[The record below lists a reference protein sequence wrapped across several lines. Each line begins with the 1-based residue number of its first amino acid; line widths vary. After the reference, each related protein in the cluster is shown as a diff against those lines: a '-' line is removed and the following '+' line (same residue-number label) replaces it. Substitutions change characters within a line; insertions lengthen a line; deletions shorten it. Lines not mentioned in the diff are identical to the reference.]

1 MVERKEKVKFKKIP
15 KRKEVNNA
23 ERIRMNMLNCIRK
36 VTRKKVKKLIKR
48 KEVKN
53 AERIRINRLNCIR
66 KVTRE
71 KVKKLI
77 KRKEVK
83 NYKIRTNI
91 FEIIKKKKG
100 KIKTIPKRK

>member
-1 MVERKEKVKFKKIP
+1 VKNKMVERKEKVKFKKIP

-23 ERIRMNMLNCIRK
+23 ERIRMNM
-36 VTRKKVKKLIKR
+36 
-48 KEVKN
+48 
-53 AERIRINRLNCIR
+53 LNCIR

>member
-36 VTRKKVKKLIKR
+36 VTR
-48 KEVKN
+48 
-53 AERIRINRLNCIR
+53 
-66 KVTRE
+66 E

-83 NYKIRTNI
+83 NYKTRTNI
-91 FEIIKKKKG
+91 FEIIRKE
-100 KIKTIPKRK
+100 KRKKSRPYQKESKQRMQKG

>member
-23 ERIRMNMLNCIRK
+23 ERIRMKM
-36 VTRKKVKKLIKR
+36 
-48 KEVKN
+48 
-53 AERIRINRLNCIR
+53 LNCIR

-83 NYKIRTNI
+83 NYKTRTNI
-91 FEIIKKKKG
+91 FEIIRKE
-100 KIKTIPKRK
+100 KRKKSRPYQKESKQRMQKG

>member
-23 ERIRMNMLNCIRK
+23 ERIRINM
-36 VTRKKVKKLIKR
+36 
-48 KEVKN
+48 
-53 AERIRINRLNCIR
+53 LNCIR

>member
-23 ERIRMNMLNCIRK
+23 ERIRMNM
-36 VTRKKVKKLIKR
+36 
-48 KEVKN
+48 
-53 AERIRINRLNCIR
+53 LNCIR

>member
-23 ERIRMNMLNCIRK
+23 ERIRINM
-36 VTRKKVKKLIKR
+36 
-48 KEVKN
+48 
-53 AERIRINRLNCIR
+53 LNCIR

-83 NYKIRTNI
+83 NYKTRTNI
-91 FEIIKKKKG
+91 FEIIRKE
-100 KIKTIPKRK
+100 KRKKSRPYQKESKQRMQKG

>member
-36 VTRKKVKKLIKR
+36 VTR
-48 KEVKN
+48 
-53 AERIRINRLNCIR
+53 
-66 KVTRE
+66 E

-77 KRKEVK
+77 KIKEVK

-91 FEIIKKKKG
+91 FEIIRKE
-100 KIKTIPKRK
+100 KRKKSRPYQKESKQRMQKG

>member
-23 ERIRMNMLNCIRK
+23 ERIRMNM
-36 VTRKKVKKLIKR
+36 
-48 KEVKN
+48 
-53 AERIRINRLNCIR
+53 LNCIR

-100 KIKTIPKRK
+100 KNQDNTKKKVSKECRKDKNKYI

>member
-1 MVERKEKVKFKKIP
+1 MKNKMVERKEKVKLKKIP

-23 ERIRMNMLNCIRK
+23 ERIRINM
-36 VTRKKVKKLIKR
+36 
-48 KEVKN
+48 
-53 AERIRINRLNCIR
+53 LNCIR

-91 FEIIKKKKG
+91 FEIIKKRKG